1 MTRVLVTGG
10 AGFIGSW
17 LCERMVADG
26 ARVTALDDLSTGA
39 AENVA
44 ALGASGRFRLV
55 EGSVTDR
62 ETVEALVAEADL
74 VLHLAACVGVR
85 LVLDEPLRTVET
97 NVHGT
102 ELVLRAAAQRGA
114 RVLLASSSE
123 VYGKSR
129 KLPFAETD
137 DLSYGESGERRWLY
151 AGSKAL
157 GERLALALARSEG
170 LDVVVA
176 RFFNTAGPRQSD
188 RFGMVLPS
196 FARQALSGRPIT
208 VYGDGR
214 QTRTF
219 VHVRDTV
226 EACVRLLRNDARRGG
241 RDALRGGPGGRIYNV
256 GGTQEVSIGELA
268 RRVKAAARSASP
280 IVHIPYREAYGAEVG
295 DPPRRVPSL
304 ERLRART
311 GFEPAIGLE
320 ALVADV
326 VAAAA
331 HPAVAAAP
339 HA

>member
-1 MTRVLVTGG
+1 
-10 AGFIGSW
+10 
-17 LCERMVADG
+17 
-26 ARVTALDDLSTGA
+26 
-39 AENVA
+39 
-44 ALGASGRFRLV
+44 
-55 EGSVTDR
+55 
-62 ETVEALVAEADL
+62 
-74 VLHLAACVGVR
+74 
-85 LVLDEPLRTVET
+85 
-97 NVHGT
+97 
-102 ELVLRAAAQRGA
+102 
-114 RVLLASSSE
+114 
-123 VYGKSR
+123 
-129 KLPFAETD
+129 
-137 DLSYGESGERRWLY
+137 
-151 AGSKAL
+151 
-157 GERLALALARSEG
+157 
-170 LDVVVA
+170 
-176 RFFNTAGPRQSD
+176 
-188 RFGMVLPS
+188 MVLPS